1 MKKILAR
8 YLKHTLKSIKYFL
21 MKTIVAFLISTL
33 LVTGISSFK
42 SDKVK
47 SNGGTE
53 FYSGSYDNLIREA
66 KKQKKMV
73 ILDFWAQW
81 CGPCQKL
88 DRETFSD
95 KSLGNYIAQN
105 YIIYKVDIDTFDG
118 MEIVDRFAVDVFPTI
133 MVFDPKEGAVGKYKG
148 FYPPNYLQKELEKI
162 QSKYNYYPVS
172 TKESLA
178 ANK

>member
-1 MKKILAR
+1 
-8 YLKHTLKSIKYFL
+8 
-21 MKTIVAFLISTL
+21 
-33 LVTGISSFK
+33 
-42 SDKVK
+42 
-47 SNGGTE
+47 
-53 FYSGSYDNLIREA
+53 
-66 KKQKKMV
+66 MV

>member
-1 MKKILAR
+1 MKK
-8 YLKHTLKSIKYFL
+8 
-21 MKTIVAFLISTL
+21 IVAFLISTL
-33 LVTGISSFK
+33 LLTCIYSFK

-47 SNGGTE
+47 SNGGTQ

-105 YIIYKVDIDTFDG
+105 YIIYEVDIDTFDG
-118 MEIVDRFAVDVFPTI
+118 MEIVYWFAVDVFPTSLVVAPI
-133 MVFDPKEGAVGKYKG
+133 VGTAGK
-148 FYPPNYLQKELEKI
+148 
-162 QSKYNYYPVS
+162 
-172 TKESLA
+172 
-178 ANK
+178 